1 MTVDNL
7 VYEVVDGWGELPE
20 GWIYTQVPGVAVDN
34 HDRVYVFNRGLH
46 PVIVYDREGKFLGSW
61 GEGVFKTPHGIYI
74 DSDDNIFCVDSGDHT
89 VRKFDV
95 EGKLLLK
102 LGSVGE
108 PGSFGEPFNRPT
120 DSAVSS
126 KGDIF
131 VTDGYGNSKV
141 HRFTSTGELLLSWGE
156 PGDGP
161 GQFNIPHGVWVDRDD
176 RVWVADRQNNRL
188 QIFTGEGGYLDEWTG
203 FSLPCT
209 VYIDKLDR
217 VYVSELRSRVSV
229 LSIEG
234 ELLARWG
241 GEKSVAPGEFVAP
254 HCAWVD
260 SHGDLY
266 VGEALEGQRI
276 QKFTLRKSEY

>member
-1 MTVDNL
+1 LTVDNL
-7 VYEVVDGWGELPE
+7 AYEVVDGWGELPE
-20 GWIYTQVPGVAVDN
+20 GWVYTQVPGVAVDN
-34 HDRVYVFNRGLH
+34 HDMVYAFNRGLH
-46 PVIVYDREGKFLGSW
+46 PVIVYDWEGKFLGSW
-61 GEGVFKTPHGIYI
+61 GEGVFKTPHGIYV
-74 DSDDNIFCVDSGDHT
+74 DSNDNVFCVDSGDHT

-95 EGKLLLK
+95 GGRLLLK
-102 LGSVGE
+102 LGSEGELGGVGK
-108 PGSFGEPFNRPT
+108 PFNRPT
-120 DSAVSS
+120 DAAVSS
-126 KGDIF
+126 TGDIF
-131 VTDGYGNSKV
+131 VTDGYGNSRV
-141 HRFTSTGELLLSWGE
+141 HRFTSKGELLLSWGE

-188 QIFTGEGGYLDEWTG
+188 QIFTEEGGYLDEWTG

-241 GEKSVAPGEFVAP
+241 GEKSATPGEFVAP
-254 HCAWVD
+254 HCAWAD

>member
-1 MTVDNL
+1 MDKL
-7 VYEVVDGWGELPE
+7 VYEIVDGWGELPE
-20 GWIYTQVPGVAVDN
+20 GWVYTQVPGVAVDS

-61 GEGVFKTPHGIYI
+61 GEGVFKTPHGVYI
-74 DSDDNIFCVDSGDHT
+74 DSYDNVFCVDSGDHT

-102 LGSVGE
+102 LGSEGE
-108 PGSFGEPFNRPT
+108 SGGVGEPFNRPT
-120 DSAVSS
+120 DAAVSS

-131 VTDGYGNSKV
+131 VTDGYGNSRV
-141 HRFTSTGELLLSWGE
+141 HRFTSRGELLLSWGE

-209 VYIDKLDR
+209 VNIDKLDR

-241 GEKSVAPGEFVAP
+241 GEKSVAPGDFVAP

-266 VGEALEGQRI
+266 VGEALDGQRI
-276 QKFTLRKSEY
+276 QKFALMKSGS